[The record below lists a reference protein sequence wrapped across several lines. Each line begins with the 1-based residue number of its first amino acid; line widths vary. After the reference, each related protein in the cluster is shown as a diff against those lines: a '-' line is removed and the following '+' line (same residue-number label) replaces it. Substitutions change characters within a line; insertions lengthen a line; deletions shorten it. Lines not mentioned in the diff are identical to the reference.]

1 MSKYYFTYRLE
12 TSIEADSLQEAREA
26 FDAMELQ
33 DLTNSPSTMWK
44 ELDSVT
50 DENDMDLM
58 LEYDALY

>member
-26 FDAMELQ
+26 FEAMELQ
-33 DLTNSPSTMWK
+33 DLTNNPSTMWK

-50 DENDMDLM
+50 DENDTDLM